1 MNRQVPH
8 RDDYD
13 RPYCTA
19 CHFVDRD
26 RCSFC
31 HCSMLSK
38 VQRLNLTKLGPAV
51 LAMSP
56 RISAAELLTLMNRY
70 TISDD
75 AALEINRELRLYARL
90 PSTDMCELHSNMAT
104 KANEVLEQLTK
115 LETVVE
121 KHRLEEQEL
130 ARTKEEFRIFRA
142 EHEKVRRRM
151 NQPSTRGF

>member
-1 MNRQVPH
+1 
-8 RDDYD
+8 
-13 RPYCTA
+13 
-19 CHFVDRD
+19 
-26 RCSFC
+26 
-31 HCSMLSK
+31 MLSK

-142 EHEKVRRRM
+142 EHDLRC
-151 NQPSTRGF
+151 